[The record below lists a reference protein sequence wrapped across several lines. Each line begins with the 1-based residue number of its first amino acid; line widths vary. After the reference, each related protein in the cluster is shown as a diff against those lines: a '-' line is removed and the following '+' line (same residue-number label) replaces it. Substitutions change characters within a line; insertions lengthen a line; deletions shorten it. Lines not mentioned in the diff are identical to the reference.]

1 MTQLDQFT
9 LTTIPLEQYFDEMP
23 LGQGTGFMWKIGDR
37 HYLVT
42 NWHVLS
48 MCDFF
53 TRANLRMDAGR
64 PNVLRTLFNIRTGSF
79 EKQRWDIKIR
89 DENDRP
95 LWLVHP
101 SRRVDVAVLPIP
113 FKQEALIIAL
123 YPLNIL
129 ANAALRIEVGMEVF
143 ILGYPFKISPP
154 AYPVWKRG
162 SIASEPALARLTTDY
177 MLVDT
182 ASRPGMSGAPVIRR
196 SWTNHMVD
204 PGVVALVDTPLNK
217 FIGVYSG
224 RVPTDHP
231 YEAQIG
237 LVWDGSLID
246 EIIAGN
252 VKDE

>member
-1 MTQLDQFT
+1 
-9 LTTIPLEQYFDEMP
+9 
-23 LGQGTGFMWKIGDR
+23 
-37 HYLVT
+37 
-42 NWHVLS
+42 

-53 TRANLRMDAGR
+53 TRANLRKDAGR
-64 PNVLRTLFNIRTGSF
+64 PNILRTLFNIQTGSV
-79 EKQRWDIKIR
+79 EKQRWDIRIR
-89 DENDRP
+89 DDNDKP

-101 SRRVDVAVLPIP
+101 GKRVDIAVLPVP
-113 FKQEALIIAL
+113 FRLKELIIAL
-123 YPLNIL
+123 YPLNLL

-143 ILGYPFKISPP
+143 IIGYPFRLDPP
-154 AYPVWKRG
+154 AYPIWKRG
-162 SIASEPALARLTTDY
+162 SIASEPQLARITTNY

-196 SWTNHMVD
+196 SWSNHMVQ

-231 YEAQIG
+231 SEAQIG
-237 LVWDGSLID
+237 LVWEGSLIE

-252 VKDE
+252 RRDE

>member
-1 MTQLDQFT
+1 M
-9 LTTIPLEQYFDEMP
+9 
-23 LGQGTGFMWKIGDR
+23 R
-37 HYLVT
+37 
-42 NWHVLS
+42 
-48 MCDFF
+48 DFF
-53 TRANLRMDAGR
+53 TWTNLRKDAGR
-64 PNVLRTLFNIRTGSF
+64 PNILRTLFNVNTGSF

-89 DENDRP
+89 DDDDRP

-101 SRRVDVAVLPIP
+101 SRRVDIAVLPIP
-113 FKQEALIIAL
+113 FKPEELIIAL

-129 ANAALRIEVGMEVF
+129 ANAALRIEIGMEVF

-162 SIASEPALARLTTDY
+162 STASEPELARITTDY

-196 SWTNHMVD
+196 SWTNHMVN

-224 RVPTDHP
+224 RMPTDHP

-237 LVWDGSLID
+237 LVWEGSLID